1 MSDFHPSR
9 LVRGEGEIIEE
20 IVTREKHKEINK
32 VNRMSSLLG
41 EGHVAAVSWMT
52 KISALSLS
60 KLQWEMGMPSRGNW
74 E

>member
-1 MSDFHPSR
+1 MFDLHPPR

-20 IVTREKHKEINK
+20 IVTREKHKDINK
-32 VNRMSSLLG
+32 VNRVSSVLG

-52 KISALSLS
+52 TISALSLS
-60 KLQWEMGMPSRGNW
+60 KLQWEMGMPSRENW